1 MEGDSVNG
9 RRVLYGV
16 AAFVAVALTVW
27 GLLVYPV
34 AKENADA
41 RAKAEALVLT
51 FGEAGLTPPS
61 IRVAMRVFGTD
72 GGAVCADPGAALRRA
87 AADVSLSNGAAHVG
101 VRPVVAA
108 RRVVEG
114 ELLVLEVYCPQ
125 RLPGFVEYVDGLR
138 LTAG

>member
-1 MEGDSVNG
+1 MKA
-9 RRVLYGV
+9 LYGA
-16 AAFVAVALTVW
+16 AAFVVAGLTAW

-41 RAKAEALVLT
+41 RAKAQALVLA
-51 FGEAGLTPPS
+51 FDEAGLTAPS
-61 IRVAMRVFGTD
+61 IRVATRVFGTD
-72 GGAVCADPGAALRRA
+72 GGHVCADPGAALRRA

-114 ELLVLEVYCPQ
+114 ELLVLRVYCPEQ
-125 RLPGFVEYVDGLR
+125 LAGFVEYVDGLR